1 MSSDLVWVA
10 LSLLVWGFG
19 EGAFFSFQP
28 LYLQQLGADPLRI
41 GAILSVYGFAQT
53 IAHIPAGY
61 LADRIGR
68 RPLMWISWFIGAIAT
83 VLMALATT
91 LSVFILGLILYG
103 ATSFVVS
110 PLNSYVTSARGRW
123 TVGRALT
130 IISASYNTGAIL
142 GPIVGGWVGKNYGFR
157 SIFMLAAVVFIVSTL
172 LILRIK
178 SQPVEV
184 RTNLQSSDRLI
195 NNLAYL
201 RFMGLVFFAMFATYM
216 PQPLAPNFLQN
227 ERSLDLVQIGQL
239 YSIAALG
246 LVLTNLILGNMEHRL
261 GYLIGQVAVGVYA
274 WVLWQQTGMIWY
286 GLAFLFVGGYRTAR
300 FLAIAQV
307 QALVHP
313 ANMGLAY
320 GISET
325 ISSSAMILVPF
336 VAGVLYTRDPLIIF
350 PVSIGLIL
358 TSILINGYYLYF
370 RVSASKEAFTD

>member
-1 MSSDLVWVA
+1 MSSDLIWVA

-28 LYLQQLGADPLRI
+28 LYLQQLGADPLKI
-41 GAILSVYGFAQT
+41 GAILSAYGFAQT

-68 RPLMWISWFIGAIAT
+68 RPLMWTSWFIGAIAT
-83 VLMALATT
+83 FLMALATT
-91 LSVFILGLILYG
+91 LPVFIAGMILYG

-130 IISASYNTGAIL
+130 IISASYNTGAVL

-157 SIFMLAAVVFIVSTL
+157 SIFMLAAVVFIVSIL
-172 LILRIK
+172 FILRIK
-178 SQPVEV
+178 SQPVET
-184 RTNLQSSDRLI
+184 RTNLRSSDRLI
-195 NNLAYL
+195 NNPAYM
-201 RFMGLVFFAMFATYM
+201 RCMGLVYFTMFATYM

-227 ERSLDLVQIGQL
+227 ERNLDLVQIGQL

-261 GYLIGQVAVGVYA
+261 GYLIGQIAVGVFA

-300 FLAIAQV
+300 FLAMAQV

-325 ISSSAMILVPF
+325 ISSSAMILVPI
-336 VAGVLYTRDPLIIF
+336 VAGVIYSRDPLIIF

-358 TSILINGYYLYF
+358 ASILINGYYLYF
-370 RVSASKEAFTD
+370 RVSAGKEAFTG

>member
-1 MSSDLVWVA
+1 MSSDLIWVA

-28 LYLQQLGADPLRI
+28 LYLQQLGADPLKI
-41 GAILSVYGFAQT
+41 GAILSAYGFAQT

-68 RPLMWISWFIGAIAT
+68 RPLMWTSWFIGAIAT
-83 VLMALATT
+83 FLMALATT
-91 LSVFILGLILYG
+91 LPVFIAGMILYG

-130 IISASYNTGAIL
+130 IISASYNTGAVL

-157 SIFMLAAVVFIVSTL
+157 SIFMLAAVVFIVSIL
-172 LILRIK
+172 FILRIK
-178 SQPVEV
+178 SQPVET
-184 RTNLQSSDRLI
+184 RTNLRSSDRLI
-195 NNLAYL
+195 NNAAYL
-201 RFMGLVFFAMFATYM
+201 RFMGLVFFTMFATYM

-227 ERSLDLVQIGQL
+227 ERNLDLVQIGQL

-261 GYLIGQVAVGVYA
+261 GYLIGQIAVGVYA

-300 FLAIAQV
+300 FLAMAQV

-325 ISSSAMILVPF
+325 ISSSAMILVPV
-336 VAGVLYTRDPLIIF
+336 VAGLIYSRNPLIIF

-358 TSILINGYYLYF
+358 ASILINAYYLYF
-370 RVSASKEAFTD
+370 RVSAGKEAFTG